1 MRDFDLQRAARWSG
15 ALLITVVGSIHFIL
29 TPEHFKEA
37 IWVGVLFLGNIGA
50 AIVAALN
57 ISRDALWGWVLG
69 ALTAGGAFAIYI
81 LTRSVTLP
89 RYEEAVGEW
98 LETLGIFS
106 LIVEASFVVLFLV
119 VIATGLTRARQS

>member
-15 ALLITVVGSIHFIL
+15 VLLITVVGLIHFIL

-37 IWVGVLFLGNIGA
+37 IWVGVLFLANIGA

-69 ALTAGGAFAIYI
+69 ALTAGGAFGIYV
-81 LTRSVTLP
+81 LSRAVTLP